1 MTSFFNNYQ
10 FEESEIDQEVECRG
24 GLCLSKT
31 LIREGHSDPIS
42 QRFKDLVVPIG
53 LILENRSTDLHNR
66 FLNMHDGVLQ
76 PVPEGMFE
84 QFFSSMNGQM
94 EKEKGSHNSSKK
106 TKKNRK

>member
-1 MTSFFNNYQ
+1 MNSFYSNYQ
-10 FEESEIDQEVECRG
+10 FENSEIDQEVECRG

-53 LILENRSTDLHNR
+53 LILENRSTDLHNH
-66 FLNMHDGVLQ
+66 FLNIDDGLLQ

-84 QFFSSMNGQM
+84 KFFVSMNGQM
-94 EKEKGSHNSSKK
+94 EKGTSSTKK
-106 TKKNRK
+106 TRKNRK